1 MKIRGLAGALIVSS
15 LLVVSGVAQ
24 TSKGILV
31 GVARDA
37 SGAVVVNATVT
48 VVGNSDGATRSVI
61 TKSDGSYRL
70 EALDPESYTVTLHQ
84 PGFQGFTAKDVIVQ
98 PSLVTSYDIKLVVG
112 TTAAT
117 VNVEADSMSINT
129 ENGQLTGVINRTDI
143 TKLPIFSVSPYELA
157 TTVPGVQI
165 VDNTINAGFS
175 NGINIQVNGARPR
188 ANNFLL
194 DSQEIN
200 DVGIGGQAFQP
211 NIPDM
216 YESVSVLTSSSSAE
230 FGRGGGGVVN
240 LVTKAGGNQFHGEA
254 FERYTGSGLNALGGQ
269 ERGTGAIK
277 ARQDAHQYGFTA
289 SGPIIKNKLFAFGGL
304 SLSRVYGQETPGSNE
319 LPDAAGYAQ
328 LQAIGGPQVTLLDQ
342 YLNNGSYLTT
352 DTNLNRTTITTQVGP
367 QANCPTNGCT
377 ITENFFQP
385 QPPTRE

>member
-1 MKIRGLAGALIVSS
+1 MLMLIVGS
-15 LLVVSGVAQ
+15 LLASGVAQ

-48 VVGNSDGATRSVI
+48 VVGNSDGATRSGM

-70 EALDPESYTVTLHQ
+70 EALDPESYTVTLRQ

-165 VDNTINAGFS
+165 VDNTI
-175 NGINIQVNGARPR
+175 
-188 ANNFLL
+188 
-194 DSQEIN
+194 
-200 DVGIGGQAFQP
+200 
-211 NIPDM
+211 
-216 YESVSVLTSSSSAE
+216 
-230 FGRGGGGVVN
+230 
-240 LVTKAGGNQFHGEA
+240 
-254 FERYTGSGLNALGGQ
+254 
-269 ERGTGAIK
+269 
-277 ARQDAHQYGFTA
+277 
-289 SGPIIKNKLFAFGGL
+289 IICSTL
-304 SLSRVYGQETPGSNE
+304 PGS
-319 LPDAAGYAQ
+319 AGMATEATVMEPRWP
-328 LQAIGGPQVTLLDQ
+328 AIV
-342 YLNNGSYLTT
+342 
-352 DTNLNRTTITTQVGP
+352 
-367 QANCPTNGCT
+367 
-377 ITENFFQP
+377 
-385 QPPTRE
+385 